1 MKHSTPIFK
10 ILAGFVLVG
19 VLLLFGM
26 QSWQYFS
33 NPLTTTLVYKAE
45 TEVTIATDGW
55 VVREEESFHAEGGT
69 LVHALREGEKVGVDQ
84 LMASAYSSS
93 GALEIVK
100 RIEEKSL
107 QLQQLEFA
115 LSSYMDPDAALKLDS
130 TITEELLALR
140 SKLSRNDYSS
150 AAEEVS
156 QVKGNILKRS
166 YSFASATDIQN
177 EIREVQ
183 EDLASLRGSLSGV
196 TNIRADRPGIYSAVC
211 DGYEQMLTPA
221 YLENLTPGKLEE
233 IAVGTREGNVG
244 KLIYGDA
251 WYYAFTLTEK
261 ETTQLLDS
269 DSVYLRFS
277 KGLQQ
282 DVEVEIVSVSEAE
295 NGRQAIVVSCDKY
308 MSQVT
313 QLRHQTATLVLGSH
327 GGLRIPA
334 NALRL
339 NANGQ
344 SGVYCLVGFMADFK
358 PVDVVFRGDGY
369 TLVRAA
375 EGTTGGDILRS
386 GDEVIVTASD
396 LYDGKVVQ

>member
-33 NPLTTTLVYKAE
+33 NPLATTLVYKAE

-55 VVREEESFHAEGGT
+55 VVREEESFHTEGGT

-100 RIEEKSL
+100 RMEEKSL

-115 LSSYMDPDAALKLDS
+115 LSSYMDPDAALKLDG

-183 EDLASLRGSLSGV
+183 ADLASLRSSLSGV
-196 TNIRADRPGIYSAVC
+196 TNIRARQPGIYSAVC
-211 DGYEQMLTPA
+211 DGYEQTLTPD
-221 YLENLTPGKLEE
+221 YLENLTPGKLAQ
-233 IAVGTREGNVG
+233 ITAGTREGNVG
-244 KLIYGDA
+244 KLIYGDV

-261 ETTQLLDS
+261 ETAQLLDS
-269 DSVYLRFS
+269 DTVRLRFA

-282 DVEVEIVSVSEAE
+282 DVEVDIVSVSEAE

-327 GGLRIPA
+327 SGLRIPA

-339 NANGQ
+339 NTNGQ

-358 PVDVVFRGDGY
+358 PVDVVYRGDGY

-375 EGTTGGDILRS
+375 EGATGGDILRS
-386 GDEVIVTASD
+386 GDEVIVTASE